1 MEALIE
7 LIDSYEGLSDERI
20 TELVS
25 QLDWNFISTVL
36 GFDPREEDPDS
47 GEFDRVGRALASV
60 NPKEGTLRRALK
72 RGETELAEF
81 LVCDVGDELLEAAA
95 LIVDDPRINHLV
107 ESEIPSCPRP

>member
-7 LIDSYEGLSDERI
+7 LIDSYEGLSDEGI

-47 GEFDRVGRALASV
+47 GEI
-60 NPKEGTLRRALK
+60 
-72 RGETELAEF
+72 ELAEF